1 MSDRGGAASGVRH
14 ALVVV
19 DVQNDFLPPHGALAV
34 PDGHE
39 VIRPIND
46 LLAAGGFDLVVATR
60 DWHPPDHASFD
71 SQGGPWPVHCVRD
84 TPGAQISPAID
95 QEAIVAVIDKGTAQ
109 GSDGYSA
116 FESTQLSQLLRDRQ
130 VELLTIMGLATDV
143 CVKHTALDAL
153 QRGLRVIV
161 PTAAVR
167 GIDVSG
173 NEQALAELAVA
184 GAQVI

>member
-1 MSDRGGAASGVRH
+1 
-14 ALVVV
+14 
-19 DVQNDFLPPHGALAV
+19 
-34 PDGHE
+34 
-39 VIRPIND
+39 
-46 LLAAGGFDLVVATR
+46 
-60 DWHPPDHASFD
+60 
-71 SQGGPWPVHCVRD
+71 
-84 TPGAQISPAID
+84 
-95 QEAIVAVIDKGTAQ
+95 
-109 GSDGYSA
+109 
-116 FESTQLSQLLRDRQ
+116 
-130 VELLTIMGLATDV
+130 MGLATDV

>member
-1 MSDRGGAASGVRH
+1 MSDGGGAASGARD

-34 PDGHE
+34 PGGDE

-84 TPGAQISPAID
+84 TAGAQISPAID
-95 QEAIVAVIDKGTAQ
+95 RAAIDAIIDKGTAQ

-116 FESTQLSQLLRDRQ
+116 FESTQLSELLRDRQ
-130 VELLTIMGLATDV
+130 IELLTITGLATDV
-143 CVKHTALDAL
+143 CVKHTALEAL
-153 QRGLRVIV
+153 QRGLRVRV

-167 GIDVSG
+167 GIDASG
-173 NEQALAELAVA
+173 SEQALAELAVA

>member
-34 PDGHE
+34 PGGH
-39 VIRPIND
+39 
-46 LLAAGGFDLVVATR
+46 
-60 DWHPPDHASFD
+60 
-71 SQGGPWPVHCVRD
+71 
-84 TPGAQISPAID
+84 
-95 QEAIVAVIDKGTAQ
+95 AVIDKGTAQ

-116 FESTQLSQLLRDRQ
+116 FESTQLSELLRDRQ
-130 VELLTIMGLATDV
+130 VELLTITGLATDV

-153 QRGLRVIV
+153 QRGLRVRI

>member
-1 MSDRGGAASGVRH
+1 
-14 ALVVV
+14 
-19 DVQNDFLPPHGALAV
+19 
-34 PDGHE
+34 
-39 VIRPIND
+39 
-46 LLAAGGFDLVVATR
+46 
-60 DWHPPDHASFD
+60 
-71 SQGGPWPVHCVRD
+71 VHCARD

-95 QEAIVAVIDKGTAQ
+95 QEAIDAVIDKGTAQ

-116 FESTQLSQLLRDRQ
+116 FESTQLSELLRDRQ
-130 VELLTIMGLATDV
+130 VELLTITGLATDV

-153 QRGLRVIV
+153 QRGLRVRI